1 MGKKESQIS
10 FFYRKLQ
17 ENERRSDRNRS
28 PGRPSTNQERHQG
41 RKNDQPVLRMV
52 VIGRSI
58 TESWAHQPIRKNF
71 LKWLLIVVKYPEDFM
86 QCRKELH
93 WHCFTLSGHQMWYSE
108 GFCVCVF
115 LFRFFFPH
123 TGTGNSANAW
133 VLLKRNVT

>member
-1 MGKKESQIS
+1 MICRPLVNKLWGKRIS
-10 FFYRKLQ
+10 NFFLLQ
-17 ENERRSDRNRS
+17 EAAREREKERQKQIAWEAQHKSRKASGQKEWPTSAQNGSDW
-28 PGRPSTNQERHQG
+28 TA
-41 RKNDQPVLRMV
+41 
-52 VIGRSI
+52 I

-115 LFRFFFPH
+115 LFRFFFS
-123 TGTGNSANAW
+123 TYRYW
-133 VLLKRNVT
+133 